1 MELLEEWLKELRME
15 LLEGLLEGLLEELRV
30 VAPVGEPRDGAR
42 EIRAASPG

>member
-15 LLEGLLEGLLEELRV
+15 LLEELRV